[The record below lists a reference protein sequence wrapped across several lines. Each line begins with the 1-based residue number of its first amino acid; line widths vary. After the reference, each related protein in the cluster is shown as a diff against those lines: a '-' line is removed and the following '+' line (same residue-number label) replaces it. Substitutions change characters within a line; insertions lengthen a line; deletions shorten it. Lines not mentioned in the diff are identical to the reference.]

1 LELRVLIRRHDRLY
15 YVEHSPEIQ
24 DSEYDALM
32 AELVGIE
39 RDHSDFVTPESPTQ
53 RVGNELT
60 GDFPTARHAAP
71 MLSMDNTYSPD
82 ELREFDARVR
92 RVVGDGEL
100 EYLVDLKIDGVAV
113 NLRFEGGRFVR
124 GLTRGDGVTGDDVT
138 ANLRT
143 LRSIPLVLDEPPE
156 GGVPEVLEVRGEV
169 YLPREEFARLNLEAE
184 EAGARPFANPR
195 NAAAGTLKRKSPRE
209 VAARRLDFLAYSV
222 GETVGFDGKT
232 QLAVVECLEVL
243 GLPTLE
249 HRKVCRGIEEAVEFC
264 ESWAGKRHD
273 LSYDT
278 DGMVVKVN
286 SLAKQRELGRT
297 AKSPRWMIAY
307 KFPPE
312 QARTR
317 VEDIHVQVGKTGVL
331 TPVAKL
337 EPVLVSG
344 STVQSA
350 SLHNEDEVERK
361 GVRIGDRV
369 LVEKAGEIIPQIAKV
384 LVNERTGDERPFRM
398 PRECPVCGNAVERR
412 EGEVAVRCPNARCPG
427 RNRASILYFASR
439 GCMDIEGLG
448 EAVVDQLLEAR
459 LITDAAD
466 LYALET
472 GPVAELD
479 RQGEKSA
486 ENLVK
491 AILRSKEN
499 DLWRLVAA
507 LNIEGVGA
515 TLAKVLAQEFG
526 SLEAL
531 MDASL
536 EALRRVPGM
545 KGADAKRVI
554 ADAIASH
561 LAENHE
567 ALTEAWPEAGKVRGD
582 ALAMAIVEM
591 GINNVKRK
599 RASVLADHFGDLRR
613 FLSAELSD
621 IRQIK
626 GMKGTDKAFVTA
638 EAIRAFFDAPESVAF
653 IRRLREAGLNTKS
666 LAARPKAGGVL
677 DGMKVV
683 VTGTLEGYT
692 REEAKALVREHGG
705 KATSSVSKKTDL
717 VLAGANP
724 GSKLAKAEKLG
735 VRVVDLAE
743 LLRFI
748 GRG

>member
-1 LELRVLIRRHDRLY
+1 MAPKRRKNGSPASDPAERATALRSLIRRHDRLY
-15 YVEHSPEIQ
+15 YVEHSPEIG

-39 RDHSDFVTPESPTQ
+39 RNHPDLVTPESPTQ
-53 RVGNELT
+53 RVGNELS

-71 MLSMDNTYSPD
+71 MLSMENTYSPD

-92 RVVGDGEL
+92 RLVGEEEGDGGL
-100 EYLVDLKIDGVAV
+100 EYLVDLKIDGIAV
-113 NLRFEGGRFVR
+113 NLRFEGGRFVL
-124 GLTRGDGVTGDDVT
+124 GLTRGDGVTGEDVT

-143 LRSIPLVLDEPPE
+143 LRSIPLVLDEPQG
-156 GGVPEVLEVRGEV
+156 GGVPEVLEARGEV
-169 YLPREEFARLNLEAE
+169 YLPRKEFARLNSEAE
-184 EAGARPFANPR
+184 EAGARAFANPR
-195 NAAAGTLKRKSPRE
+195 NAAAGTLKRKNPRE

-222 GETVGFDGKT
+222 GETVGFDGET
-232 QLAVVECLEVL
+232 QLAVVERLEAL

-249 HRKVCRGIEEAVEFC
+249 HRKVCRDIEEAIEFC
-264 ESWAGKRHD
+264 ESWSRKRHD

-286 SLAKQRELGRT
+286 SLAMQRELGRT

-317 VEDIHVQVGKTGVL
+317 VVDIHVQVGKTGVL

-337 EPVLVSG
+337 EPVVVSG

-350 SLHNEDEVERK
+350 SLHNEDEIERK
-361 GVRIGDRV
+361 GIRIGDSV
-369 LVEKAGEIIPQIAKV
+369 LIEKAGEIIPQVAKV

-398 PRECPVCGNAVERR
+398 PRECPVCGSAVERR
-412 EGEVAVRCPNARCPG
+412 EGEVAVRCPDAKCPG

-448 EAVVDQLLEAR
+448 EAVVDQLLEAK

-466 LYALET
+466 LYLLEA
-472 GPVAELD
+472 GAVAELD

-486 ENLVK
+486 ENLVRALEDSK
-491 AILRSKEN
+491 AR
-499 DLWRLVAA
+499 DLSRLIAA
-507 LNIEGVGA
+507 VHVPHVGTRAAELLAEHFRDLAGLMSASAESIQEVEGIGPIIAESVVSFFTDEA
-515 TLAKVLAQEFG
+515 NRNLLAR
-526 SLEAL
+526 LEA
-531 MDASL
+531 AG
-536 EALRRVPGM
+536 VNM
-545 KGADAKRVI
+545 K
-554 ADAIASH
+554 S
-561 LAENHE
+561 
-567 ALTEAWPEAGKVRGD
+567 
-582 ALAMAIVEM
+582 
-591 GINNVKRK
+591 
-599 RASVLADHFGDLRR
+599 
-613 FLSAELSD
+613 LSA
-621 IRQIK
+621 
-626 GMKGTDKAFVTA
+626 
-638 EAIRAFFDAPESVAF
+638 P
-653 IRRLREAGLNTKS
+653 REV
-666 LAARPKAGGVL
+666 GGAL

-683 VTGTLEGYT
+683 VTGTLEGYS
-692 REEAKALVREHGG
+692 REEAKALVKEHGG

-735 VRVVDLAE
+735 VRVVGLAE
-743 LLRFI
+743 FLRLV